1 MTKQLLIGSLIL
13 LPAGL
18 CAMDWTP
25 YHNPGTV
32 ESMRAIV
39 DNQVG
44 DIRFQNEMDI
54 RQIQAQKQATL
65 AMAQQQ
71 IEAQEEAQRAA
82 YLAAKI
88 AWAETV
94 VAPTGPMQPLTRW
107 CKDLEY
113 EEAKIWLEHGKRM
126 KEIEAERNAQ

>member
-1 MTKQLLIGSLIL
+1 MKKQLLIGSLMI

-18 CAMDWTP
+18 NAMDWTP

-32 ESMRAIV
+32 GSLREIV
-39 DNQVG
+39 NNQVG
-44 DIRFQNEMDI
+44 DIRFQNEMDVH
-54 RQIQAQKQATL
+54 QINAQRQATL

-126 KEIEAERNAQ
+126 KEIEEQRNAQ